1 MKTTRKLLLVLA
13 VFAACALLFA
23 ATALAAATV
32 SDNNASVTVTKGIM
46 LLNDEGGTYYSPNV
60 TYTYTVAPAPAT
72 VTMPTVTDNSTPA
85 VTATIKAGLPGS
97 VSFTDTFTPCVTSKD
112 VAFTS
117 HATVFYTSAEAEG
130 ATPITENLTLNFN
143 MSEFSAPGVYRY
155 VLKDETS
162 EATLNAAGI
171 VRPEGYDDEVY
182 LDVYV
187 RNKTDGRGFE
197 IYGAVLVTG
206 DENVTPNTGKPASLD
221 DDEYYT
227 FNVEITKTTV
237 GDTSHEFPFT
247 IAVDNNTSGEPAAN
261 VTYYAGKDASDLS
274 AGTAPSLTPSL
285 KSGETYYIRGLIPQ
299 AKINVTETND
309 TSETYTVT
317 AIAGDTTW
325 INSEA
330 VATNESASIAQT
342 TQAVTDYPT
351 DETAPTSVTQDATLK
366 KIDFTNTYESI
377 SPTGLALRYG
387 PFVLLLAGAVCFFI
401 VGRKRKETKEES
413 DSI

>member
-1 MKTTRKLLLVLA
+1 MKKTRKLLLVLA

-23 ATALAAATV
+23 ATALAEATV
-32 SDNNASVTVTKGIM
+32 GDNNASVTVTKGIM

-60 TYTYTVAPAPAT
+60 AYTYTVAPAT
-72 VTMPTVTDNSTPA
+72 GTMPTVTDNGTPA
-85 VTATIKAGLPGS
+85 VTATIKPGRPDS
-97 VSFTDTFTPCVTSKD
+97 VSFTDAYNPCVTSKD

-117 HATVFYTSAEAEG
+117 HATVFFTSADAEG
-130 ATPITENLTLNFN
+130 AKPITENLTLNFN
-143 MSEFSAPGVYRY
+143 MREFSAPGVYRY

-162 EATLNAAGI
+162 PATLNAAGI
-171 VRPEGYDDEVY
+171 VRPSSYDDEVY

-187 RNKTDGRGFE
+187 RNKTDGSGFE
-197 IYGAVLVTG
+197 IYGAVLVPG
-206 DENVTPNTGKPASLD
+206 DGNVTPDTGKPASLD

-247 IAVDNNTSGEPAAN
+247 IAVDNNPGGDPAAN
-261 VTYYAGKDASDLS
+261 MHYYVGKDASDL
-274 AGTAPSLTPSL
+274 TAVTADSNTTAL
-285 KSGETYYIRGLIPQ
+285 KDGETYYIYGLNPK
-299 AKINVTETND
+299 ATVNVTETND
-309 TSETYTVT
+309 TNETYNVSVNGANGTVLLPKT
-317 AIAGDTTW
+317 PVAPRASQTMTQDGAA
-325 INSEA
+325 EA
-330 VATNESASIAQT
+330 VTNYPTSEVPHSVAQT
-342 TQAVTDYPT
+342 DVKQ
-351 DETAPTSVTQDATLK
+351 
-366 KIDFTNTYESI
+366 IDFTNEYESV